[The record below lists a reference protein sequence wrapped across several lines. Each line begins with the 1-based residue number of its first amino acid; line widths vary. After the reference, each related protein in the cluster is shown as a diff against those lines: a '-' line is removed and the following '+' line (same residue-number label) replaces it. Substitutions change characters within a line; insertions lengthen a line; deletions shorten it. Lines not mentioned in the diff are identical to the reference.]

1 MKFSKYLVSSALVA
15 LSSAHTT
22 VFNILVN
29 DVDQGTGNTPGGYIR
44 SPPNNN
50 PVKDLTSDD
59 LTCNVANTPATRTVT
74 AAAGDKIGIQW
85 HHNDNTSSD
94 DIIAS
99 SHLGPVLVYI
109 APTASNGTGNVWVK
123 LAESGY
129 ENGTWA
135 VQTLIANKGVHS
147 FTLPSVLAPGNYLIR
162 PEIIALHEADAS
174 YAVNPARG
182 AQLYMECIQLNVT
195 GTGATT
201 LPTGVAIPGAYK
213 ETDPGI
219 VFNLYGTF
227 TSYTIPGPAVW
238 DLAAGTSNTTSSAP
252 SNTYVPAVSTSAAPA
267 APSGGASG
275 PSTSTVYKCSSKT
288 SSVSG
293 AAPSAAP
300 TAATSVS
307 GVSGSVAIY
316 SQCGGIGYTG
326 STGCVSGTTCKVI
339 NDYYSQCLSS

>member
-1 MKFSKYLVSSALVA
+1 M
-15 LSSAHTT
+15 
-22 VFNILVN
+22 
-29 DVDQGTGNTPGGYIR
+29 
-44 SPPNNN
+44 
-50 PVKDLTSDD
+50 
-59 LTCNVANTPATRTVT
+59 
-74 AAAGDKIGIQW
+74 
-85 HHNDNTSSD
+85 
-94 DIIAS
+94 
-99 SHLGPVLVYI
+99 
-109 APTASNGTGNVWVK
+109 
-123 LAESGY
+123 
-129 ENGTWA
+129 
-135 VQTLIANKGVHS
+135 
-147 FTLPSVLAPGNYLIR
+147 
-162 PEIIALHEADAS
+162 
-174 YAVNPARG
+174 
-182 AQLYMECIQLNVT
+182 
-195 GTGATT
+195 
-201 LPTGVAIPGAYK
+201 
-213 ETDPGI
+213 
-219 VFNLYGTF
+219 FNLYGTF

-316 SQCGGIGYTG
+316 SQWYVHHFFSCTLNCTDEQNSGGIGYTG